1 MTLVASWIRVGGV
14 WGRDAMTISAAS
26 AWVSALSRIARQR
39 VAAAVTT
46 KGA

>member
-1 MTLVASWIRVGGV
+1 MTLVASWIRVGRV
-14 WGRDAMTISAAS
+14 WGKMAIGAAS